1 MSPQHQFNHSQED
14 FGPQMPSNTSGV
26 YPRLAISMAMPVAGG
41 CSVSVVPMT
50 SINNPTV
57 KAIIVAR

>member
-1 MSPQHQFNHSQED
+1 
-14 FGPQMPSNTSGV
+14 MPSNISGV
-26 YPRLAISMAMPVAGG
+26 YPRLAISMAMPAAGG

-57 KAIIVAR
+57 KAIIMAC